1 MTHLNSGVL
10 QIYPVHS
17 GDSGLYRCRGS
28 NLAGTRLGSEV
39 QVIITPGKVPV
50 QYLTYFELVE
60 SLNWWNC

>member
-50 QYLTYFELVE
+50 QHLT
-60 SLNWWNC
+60 